1 MKKLLITLLIVA
13 VIGISAFLVLNSSST
28 GNVVQD
34 ESGENGINE
43 FYITGENFK
52 FVINEVDNP
61 DIKVKEGDIIKIEFS
76 STQGFH
82 DFVIDE
88 LNAATEKV
96 RPENGITSIE
106 FTADKKGTFEYYCS
120 VGEHRA
126 NGMRGKFI
134 VE

>member
-34 ESGENGINE
+34 EYGENGIKE
-43 FYITGENFK
+43 FYITGKNFK
-52 FVINEVDNP
+52 FVVNEVDNP
-61 DIKVKEGDIIKIEFS
+61 DIKVKEGDIVKIEFS

-106 FTADKKGTFEYYCS
+106 FIASKKGTFEYYCS
-120 VGEHRA
+120 VGEHRV
-126 NGMRGKFI
+126 NGMKGKFI